1 MSIHVNDFV
10 GKYLNIVCILF
21 TDMLYVYVRYSYQC
35 ELLMLLFFTC
45 DNFSQWTTVHSEL
58 LCSCI
63 VYE

>member
-35 ELLMLLFFTC
+35 ELLMLLFFTW
-45 DNFSQWTTVHSEL
+45 DNFHNGQQAVSYYVA
-58 LCSCI
+58 
-63 VYE
+63 V